1 MSSARVD
8 HQISLF
14 RSQVELR
21 RFDDGTLRILESL
34 LVSKDVKSLLEVR
47 SSLSDFIRRESLSVI
62 REIADKSVEH
72 KLSVVEFFVRA
83 FALAGDIESCLALR
97 YEALALRELR
107 SPSNQWLR
115 VSYEEWM
122 TFAEHSLDNGFYS
135 IATKA
140 CESAL
145 SCFEMNGVNDPQH
158 DDFFRNI
165 EVTGKIKRLKDAAV
179 ASLASR
185 SVRAQAAD
193 YLKKKLVE
201 MNPSPSLA
209 LKEKQ
214 FSASTLFRD
223 GIKKHNARKLLDHRR
238 INHITSE
245 PDSNL

>member
-21 RFDDGTLRILESL
+21 RFDDGTLGILESL
-34 LVSKDVKSLLEVR
+34 LVSKDVKSLLEVC

-62 REIADKSVEH
+62 REIADKS
-72 KLSVVEFFVRA
+72 
-83 FALAGDIESCLALR
+83 SCLALR

-158 DDFFRNI
+158 DDFFRNV
-165 EVTGKIKRLKDAAV
+165 EVTGKITRLKDVAV

-185 SVRAQAAD
+185 SGVSCVRAQAAD
-193 YLKKKLVE
+193 YLKKKLLE

-209 LKEKQ
+209 RKEEQ

-223 GIKKHNARKLLDHRR
+223 GIKKRNARKLLDHRR